1 MKKIYFKPTMQV
13 VTLQH
18 QHHLLAGSRPNSIKS
33 NLYDEDEEDEM
44 YIDDEEEAGSDF
56 WGR

>member
-1 MKKIYFKPTMQV
+1 MKKIYFRPTMQV

-18 QHHLLAGSRPNSIKS
+18 QHHLLAGSPLDLINS
-33 NLYDEDEEDEM
+33 NLNDEDEM
-44 YIDDEEEAGSDF
+44 YIDDEEAGSDF

>member
-1 MKKIYFKPTMQV
+1 MKKIYFRPTMQV

-18 QHHLLAGSRPNSIKS
+18 QHHLLAGSPLDKINS
-33 NLYDEDEEDEM
+33 NLNDEDEEDEID
-44 YIDDEEEAGSDF
+44 IDDEEEAGSNF

>member
-1 MKKIYFKPTMQV
+1 MKKIYFRPTMQV

-18 QHHLLAGSRPNSIKS
+18 QHHLLAGSRFASINS
-33 NLYDEDEEDEM
+33 NLDDEEDEM
-44 YIDDEEEAGSDF
+44 SIDDEEAGSNF

>member
-1 MKKIYFKPTMQV
+1 MKKIYFRPTMQV

-18 QHHLLAGSRPNSIKS
+18 QHHLLANSRPDLINS
-33 NLYDEDEEDEM
+33 NLNDEDEM
-44 YIDDEEEAGSDF
+44 YIDEEEEAGSDF

>member
-1 MKKIYFKPTMQV
+1 MKKIYFRPTMQV

-18 QHHLLAGSRPNSIKS
+18 QHHLLAGSRLASINS
-33 NLYDEDEEDEM
+33 NLNNEEDEID
-44 YIDDEEEAGSDF
+44 IDDEEEAGSDF